1 MINVTIWNEFRHEK
15 EHEAVRE
22 IYPNGIHVAIGEALK
37 PCEDLV
43 IRYATLDDPD
53 QGLPDE
59 VLNTTDVLM
68 WWGHMHH
75 GDVKDE
81 LVAKIRDRVYNGMG
95 FIALH
100 SAHDSKPFHEI
111 VGTNGVLQWGD
122 DRHEVIWNINPTHP
136 IAAGIPAHFSLPL
149 EELYAEP
156 FRIPKPDDLIFV
168 GWYEGGYVFRSGCT
182 FTRGV
187 GKVVYLQPGHEMCRS
202 FYDENVIRILQNAVH
217 WAAPAEFGSPVESR
231 CNYTNETY

>member
-15 EHEAVRE
+15 HDEAVKA

-75 GDVKDE
+75 GEVKDE

-136 IAAGIPAHFSLPL
+136 IAAGIPSHFSLPI

-168 GWYEGGYVFRSGCT
+168 GWYEGGYIFRSGCT
-182 FTRGV
+182 FVRGV

-217 WAAPAEFGSPVESR
+217 WAAPAEFGSPVSPH
-231 CNYTNETY
+231 CDYTKETY